1 MGSFTA
7 ISSAR
12 QSAERAAKT
21 RRLLLATTGAL
32 LVSTLILA
40 ILSSGAQRKH
50 AGRGTSIH
58 KEAVTPHEKVR

>member
-32 LVSTLILA
+32 LISTLILA
-40 ILSSGAQRKH
+40 TLSSGGHRKH
-50 AGRGTSIH
+50 AKQAINRH
-58 KEAVTPHEKVR
+58 KEAADPQTNVR

>member
-21 RRLLLATTGAL
+21 RRLLLATSGAI
-32 LVSTLILA
+32 LVSTLILV
-40 ILSSGAQRKH
+40 ILGSGGQRKH
-50 AGRGTSIH
+50 AGRGISLH
-58 KEAVTPHEKVR
+58 KEAVSPHAKVR

>member
-21 RRLLLATTGAL
+21 KRLLLATTGAL

-40 ILSSGAQRKH
+40 TVSSSGQRKH
-50 AGRGTSIH
+50 AEQGVQLH
-58 KEAVTPHEKVR
+58 KEAAAPHANVR

>member
-21 RRLLLATTGAL
+21 RRLLLATSGAI
-32 LVSTLILA
+32 LVSTLILV
-40 ILSSGAQRKH
+40 ILSSGGQRMH
-50 AGRGTSIH
+50 VQRGTSSH
-58 KEAVTPHEKVR
+58 KQAVTPHEQVR